1 MNHKVAVIICWYGPF
16 PEYFPLFLKS
26 CACNPGFDFLIFTD
40 TAFDGEYPKNVKPFI
55 RSFGS
60 MKSMF
65 EERLGFA
72 VSLEQPFRFCD
83 FRPAFGVLFADYLE
97 GYDFWGHC
105 DIDQIFGDIKSV
117 INDEILSQYERV
129 LFQGHL
135 SLYKNNAKMNR
146 LFEQDGAIYPYKRV
160 FTTGENYAFDE
171 FTGILKICEKQGIK
185 LLRCKCFVD
194 CDVAYSRYRFVN
206 DERDTAYQVFYWEN
220 GRLYRAYLEDGT
232 VRTDEFIYLH
242 FQKKHPA
249 NRIKDAGC
257 ASFYLLPKEF
267 REKQP
272 GVPDAQ
278 TVKELSGYHGEEA
291 EQAEKKAYIKKK
303 LRQFAACSLKQK
315 NVWLK
320 QKLRG

>member
-1 MNHKVAVIICWYGPF
+1 MIKIAVIICWFGKF
-16 PEYFPLFLKS
+16 PDYFPLFLKS

-40 TAFDGEYPKNVKPFI
+40 SAFDGEYPKNVKPFI
-55 RSFGS
+55 RSFGG

-65 EERLGFA
+65 EEKLGFA

-83 FRPAFGVLFADYLE
+83 FRPAFGVLFADYLK

-117 INDEILSQYERV
+117 ITDEILGQYERV

-135 SLYKNNAKMNR
+135 SLYKNNKRMNR
-146 LFEQDGAIYPYKRV
+146 LFEQDGAIYPYKKV

-220 GRLYRAYLEDGT
+220 GKLYRAYLEDGT

-257 ASFYLLPKEF
+257 ASFYLLPAEF

-278 TVKELSGYHGEEA
+278 TVKELSGYNGEEA